1 MAGLLSFSGRV
12 DAPGENFRG
21 NALWQLGHIECPR
34 LCPTSEEQRVSI
46 QYDSARARF
55 VVRWREDGKH
65 RTRRFDDEADAVAFD
80 AHVNP
85 GGRSAQR
92 SRASRASIDARVSKL
107 EARRAATDR
116 QDGVYPYATND
127 GVRWRFVFR
136 QSDGSLSSRR
146 DFTSRTAA
154 TAARRKVVESV
165 DRRELTVCRE
175 TFASFWDRFAA
186 ERRPYMTTGSH
197 RDLTTHGRKR
207 QIPFFGAHPLAKID
221 EERVRDWLATMIEL
235 VEADELAPKTVNN
248 ARMWL
253 SVALNEAVRRRL
265 LPRNPCADIAVRE
278 GDGITGN
285 WRERLRRRRFRRS
298 SARAG
303 DPRPGS
309 LTADA

>member
-175 TFASFWDRFAA
+175 TFASFWDRFASRPHHPRTQA
-186 ERRPYMTTGSH
+186 PDPILRRPPAGEDRRGARPRLARNDDRARRGGRARAQDRQQRSH
-197 RDLTTHGRKR
+197 
-207 QIPFFGAHPLAKID
+207 
-221 EERVRDWLATMIEL
+221 V
-235 VEADELAPKTVNN
+235 V
-248 ARMWL
+248 
-253 SVALNEAVRRRL
+253 VRRTQRSRA
-265 LPRNPCADIAVRE
+265 PAAV
-278 GDGITGN
+278 
-285 WRERLRRRRFRRS
+285 
-298 SARAG
+298 AAQ
-303 DPRPGS
+303 PVC
-309 LTADA
+309 